1 MIRLLSKT
9 ILSGVMKAVDGLT
22 AKISRSPKQETEIVG
37 EEKQLEEMP
46 IEEPKVTAS
55 PLASKKA
62 SFSFPSKEEIS
73 GIDFRTII
81 KVNAVFIALSVIV
94 ILVGNLVNTDL
105 GMLSEIVLFIAFVTV
120 NAVLIKK
127 LPDDLIGKMI
137 KADKNGSYTEEIERL
152 TASYKRVLRQRKVFE
167 KKSKDGSFYRAYELI
182 DLQIAGD
189 ISSATELI
197 KANQDRSYLQKY
209 CEDAEEYAEK
219 LDQLVDHSILIDSQ
233 KDDIDNEFV
242 DDFLASLEKLPK

>member
-1 MIRLLSKT
+1 MMRLLSKT
-9 ILSGVMKAVDGLT
+9 ILSEVAKAVDGLT
-22 AKISRSPKQETEIVG
+22 AKIGRSPKQETEIV
-37 EEKQLEEMP
+37 EEKKQLEEMP
-46 IEEPKVTAS
+46 IEEPKATVS
-55 PLASKKA
+55 PLVSNKA
-62 SFSFPSKEEIS
+62 SFSLPSREEIS

-94 ILVGNLVNTDL
+94 ILVGNLVNTDA
-105 GMLSEIVLFIAFVTV
+105 GMLSEIILFVAFVVV
-120 NAVLIKK
+120 NAFLIKK

-137 KADKNGSYTEEIERL
+137 KADKNGSYAEEIERL
-152 TASYKRVLRQRKVFE
+152 SSSYKRVLRQRKLFE
-167 KKSKDGSFYRAYELI
+167 KKSKDGCFNRAYELV
-182 DLQIAGD
+182 DQQIAGD

-209 CEDAEEYAEK
+209 CEDAEEYADK
-219 LDQLVDHSILIDSQ
+219 LDQLVDYVILIDSQ